1 MEGESAR
8 PLGELRPG
16 GTVRATVTSH
26 QPWGFTAGL
35 DAYEP
40 VGASLDTI
48 RRGTEPGVARLVRRR
63 LPSVGD
69 TVDLVVGEVRGR
81 HREPWIRIERTAPGT
96 AED

>member
-8 PLGELRPG
+8 PLGELRAG
-16 GTVRATVTSH
+16 WDGAGNGH
-26 QPWGFTAGL
+26 QPWGVTAGL

-48 RRGTEPGVARLVRRR
+48 RRGTEPGVARLVRR

-81 HREPWIRIERTAPGT
+81 HREPWMWIERTAPGT